1 MGSEPTDSILNH
13 GRQGCQRLNLQFWQ
27 RIESVR
33 GDVEGSIMTDY
44 GIAAS
49 HIFDEIA
56 AVCFGRSVIIWG
68 EDTH

>member
-1 MGSEPTDSILNH
+1 MGDELTDSVLNH
-13 GRQGCQRLNLQFWQ
+13 GQQDCQRLNSQFWQ

-33 GDVEGSIMTDY
+33 GDVKGSIMTDY

-56 AVCFGRSVIIWG
+56 AVCFGRLVIIRG
-68 EDTH
+68 EDAH